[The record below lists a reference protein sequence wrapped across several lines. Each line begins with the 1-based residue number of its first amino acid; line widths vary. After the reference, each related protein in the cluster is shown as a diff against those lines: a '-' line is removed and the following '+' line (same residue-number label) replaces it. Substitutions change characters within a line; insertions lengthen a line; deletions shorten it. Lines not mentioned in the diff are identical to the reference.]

1 MHIKILHKYR
11 WASNN
16 EWTQNTQIWKKGKKC
31 IFVIGSESFIA
42 SFMMSHTQTMLDG
55 K

>member
-1 MHIKILHKYR
+1 MDGHKIHKYER
-11 WASNN
+11 K
-16 EWTQNTQIWKKGKKC
+16 IKKC

-42 SFMMSHTQTMLDG
+42 SFWMSHTQTMLDG